1 MIREEVN
8 GRSHHTSRAGRP
20 KSGAAESVRSVVSRC
35 HAVPN
40 DLRQILDSR
49 REENRAREMAMSH
62 DRIDSS
68 IPALVKRGFIGLMQ
82 IGEID
87 GLVIAWR
94 EVNVAQHLSA
104 VGAFALDANCEG
116 GTLSLPTQDSAKTKR
131 RIDLVSGYRH
141 PCRIRPITRARRVF
155 RVSANNREVVFS
167 EHLCC
172 ERRER
177 YNAQHPGRNRHLF
190 HRLTVPCYPGP
201 LIVLLQ
207 SEAVRLVPHAV
218 AETASH
224 PDLGGRCGC
233 RIARAHSLD

>member
-1 MIREEVN
+1 
-8 GRSHHTSRAGRP
+8 
-20 KSGAAESVRSVVSRC
+20 
-35 HAVPN
+35 
-40 DLRQILDSR
+40 
-49 REENRAREMAMSH
+49 MAMSR

-68 IPALVKRGFIGLMQ
+68 VPALVKRGFIGLMQ

-104 VGAFALDANCEG
+104 VGTFALDANCEG

-177 YNAQHPGRNRHLF
+177 YNAQHSGRNHLF
-190 HRLTVPCYPGP
+190 SPSHCTLLPRGHC
-201 LIVLLQ
+201 IVLLQ
-207 SEAVRLVPHAV
+207 SEAVAFGKPSSSIYFQVAPH
-218 AETASH
+218 
-224 PDLGGRCGC
+224 GGIRPA
-233 RIARAHSLD
+233 ARRRSISYPVRKTVTSRFWSNVIRAT